1 MIGYKETGGDAGV
14 EVVPAEPADASDAPS
29 AATRKRSNEQMQK
42 QFYQGGIILGEEMDY
57 DVNSSRRQRI
67 AETVSVV
74 NIEQRVDIGKKRGRV
89 EGGGEEAS
97 GSGQRERERVDV
109 KRARVT
115 EGGGGMRVGRPMRL
129 AAVTTELQNMYEHVN
144 GGMGRYKQV
153 RWESGRWC
161 VEEVSLGQDGGESP
175 GGEIRRPGH
184 DTIVSWEISDG
195 ATVDSVE
202 DEMRRRGA
210 WELEAAAVEAMAAR
224 RGYTTG
230 AAWDEGAMIQAM
242 ARMDSPTLRWR

>member
-1 MIGYKETGGDAGV
+1 M
-14 EVVPAEPADASDAPS
+14 
-29 AATRKRSNEQMQK
+29 
-42 QFYQGGIILGEEMDY
+42 
-57 DVNSSRRQRI
+57 
-67 AETVSVV
+67 
-74 NIEQRVDIGKKRGRV
+74 
-89 EGGGEEAS
+89 
-97 GSGQRERERVDV
+97 
-109 KRARVT
+109 
-115 EGGGGMRVGRPMRL
+115 GRPMRL

-175 GGEIRRPGH
+175 GGEIRGQGH
-184 DTIVSWEISDG
+184 GTIMSWEISDG

-202 DEMRRRGA
+202 DETRRRGA

-242 ARMDSPTLRWR
+242 ARMDNPTLRWRYGGGDVEEQGDTEAQPERGDG